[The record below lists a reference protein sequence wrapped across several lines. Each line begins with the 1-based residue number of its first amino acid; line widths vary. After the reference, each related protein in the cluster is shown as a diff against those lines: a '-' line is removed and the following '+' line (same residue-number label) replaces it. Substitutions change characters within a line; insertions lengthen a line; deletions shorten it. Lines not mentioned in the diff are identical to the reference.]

1 MRSAGLRG
9 RATAVGITLAAL
21 SLTVTS
27 LASCTGQPGQ
37 TSQSSQPAQASHTA
51 EAASGIG
58 KIRHVVIIMQENRSF
73 DSFFGTYPGADGIPA
88 SNGQFTVC
96 APDPRTKGC
105 DKPYHDPSL
114 VNGGAG
120 HNMAEAAADIDGGKM
135 DGFVRTAEDQP
146 SRGCSAT
153 NPPTPVCLPS
163 SPPDVMG
170 YHDAREIPNYWTYAH
185 DFVLQDH
192 MFEPVDSWSLPSH
205 LYLVSGWSAR
215 CASTN
220 PDSCVN
226 DPAQGAG
233 GAAAQAQE
241 PSGRLPLLPGRPRR
255 RQGHPRQPH
264 RPEGDRGGRGLPGLP
279 HARRAPAAARRRR
292 REPGPRAL
300 LLDGPD
306 LPAAQA
312 RRVLGLLR
320 AERHPAGLRRQP
332 RPDRRGLRPGG
343 PGRQD
348 PVDLEPAAVV
358 HRREDKTASSA
369 TSRTCRPST
378 PRPRQGTLPA
388 VSWIAPTQANSD
400 HPPAN
405 LATGQAYV
413 TNLINTIMKSP
424 DWDSTAIFL
433 AWDDW
438 GGFYDHVVPPAVDQ
452 NGYGLRVPALVISP
466 YARPGYIDHQ
476 TLSFDAYNK
485 FIEDDFLGGSRLDP
499 ATDGRPDP
507 RPDVRENAS
516 ILGNL
521 AADFDFSQPPRPAVL
536 LPTHPKPG
544 PASTPG

>member
-1 MRSAGLRG
+1 M
-9 RATAVGITLAAL
+9 
-21 SLTVTS
+21 
-27 LASCTGQPGQ
+27 
-37 TSQSSQPAQASHTA
+37 
-51 EAASGIG
+51 
-58 KIRHVVIIMQENRSF
+58 
-73 DSFFGTYPGADGIPA
+73 
-88 SNGQFTVC
+88 
-96 APDPRTKGC
+96 
-105 DKPYHDPSL
+105 
-114 VNGGAG
+114 
-120 HNMAEAAADIDGGKM
+120 
-135 DGFVRTAEDQP
+135 
-146 SRGCSAT
+146 
-153 NPPTPVCLPS
+153 
-163 SPPDVMG
+163 
-170 YHDAREIPNYWTYAH
+170 
-185 DFVLQDH
+185 
-192 MFEPVDSWSLPSH
+192 
-205 LYLVSGWSAR
+205 
-215 CASTN
+215 
-220 PDSCVN
+220 N

-233 GAAAQAQE
+233 RRAAQAQE
-241 PSGRLPLLPGRPRR
+241 PPGRLPLLPGRPRR

-264 RPEGDRGGRGLPGLP
+264 RPEGGRGGRGLPGRTSP
-279 HARRAPAAARRRR
+279 RRSASSCSAPAARAWHA
-292 REPGPRAL
+292 RAL

-332 RPDRRGLRPGG
+332 RRDRRGLRPGG

-413 TNLINTIMKSP
+413 TNLINTIMKGP

-476 TLSFDAYNK
+476 DAV
-485 FIEDDFLGGSRLDP
+485 LRRVQQVHRGRLP
-499 ATDGRPDP
+499 RRAQAGPRDGR
-507 RPDVRENAS
+507 
-516 ILGNL
+516 
-521 AADFDFSQPPRPAVL
+521 PPRPA
-536 LPTHPKPG
+536 PRRPREREHPRQPGRGLRLQPAAQARG
-544 PASTPG
+544 PAAHAPEAGTSLDAGVTAEPSWAACARIR